1 MLIQL
6 VIAQHFAQPA
16 VLYIAICAHIFMDK
30 LLEFLIAND
39 SWLFLA
45 EVVLRCV
52 IAFVVVV
59 IALRLTGKRGVRQL
73 SLFEVVIILT
83 LGSAAGDVAFYKD
96 VGVLTVVVTII
107 TIVSLYRLIT
117 FLLLKSR
124 AFSRLLE
131 GEPVTIIEN
140 GRFTSAVVK
149 NENISFD
156 EFFMELRLCG
166 VEHLGQVR
174 MAILEVNG
182 EVSIY
187 RNEREEIIPG
197 MDIMPDCIKT
207 LYLQIPEDGLYSC
220 VHCGNTLLQKA
231 TSTPQCASC
240 GGTKW
245 ANGSSRGCVI
255 QDEHQDSDS

>member
-1 MLIQL
+1 MEKLI
-6 VIAQHFAQPA
+6 
-16 VLYIAICAHIFMDK
+16 
-30 LLEFLIAND
+30 EFLIAND

-45 EVVLRCV
+45 EVVLRCF

-96 VGVLTVVVTII
+96 VGVLTVVVTIV
-107 TIVSLYRLIT
+107 TIVVLYRLIT
-117 FLLLKSR
+117 YLLLKSR

-131 GEPVTIIEN
+131 GEPVTIIEK

-187 RNEREEIIPG
+187 KNDRDEIIPG

-207 LYLQIPEDGLYSC
+207 LYQQIPEDGLYAC
-220 VHCGNTLLQKA
+220 VHCGNTLLQKINTA
-231 TSTPQCASC
+231 PQCQDCSGA
-240 GGTKW
+240 KW
-245 ANGSSRGCVI
+245 AKGSSRGC
-255 QDEHQDSDS
+255 DDKKLCQDSDS